1 MRKEGR
7 GVLSLAQRAR
17 RAQRFI
23 VHRGELTLEG
33 GHRDRVG
40 EGERGASEGERSH
53 TESTEAQRF
62 IVHRG
67 ELALEGGHRDRV
79 GGGIWRERGMF

>member
-7 GVLSLAQRAR
+7 GV
-17 RAQRFI
+17 FK
-23 VHRGELTLEG
+23 
-33 GHRDRVG
+33 
-40 EGERGASEGERSH
+40 SH

-67 ELALEGGHRDRV
+67 ELTLAGGHRDRV
-79 GGGIWRERGMF
+79 GEWKGGAEWSERSHTEGTEGTEMFSSQRRADARGRTQSN